1 MPRPFVTSPPDAPP
15 RRPTHRTLVFGSYLF
30 SSTIFLPH
38 ALAAP
43 GGETQARHATVH
55 AARTPH
61 ATTAPD
67 TARGT
72 SRGLSPAAVRA
83 ATPTATPPSR
93 PEVISVSRQR
103 QTPATRAE
111 ARLASI
117 PGATSVIDA
126 QKTLKGR
133 NFTSADALS
142 FQPGVFAQS
151 SGGGD
156 GLRLSI
162 RGSGIATGTNYFRSG
177 MLMMFDGLPV
187 TTPAGTPYE
196 LFEPLGLR
204 YTEVLRGA
212 NAFDYGGLQLGGAIN
227 YVTQTGY
234 DAQKYQAR
242 VEAGSFGYVKE
253 QVSSGAVIGKF
264 DYFVS
269 VTNSYRGGYQENT
282 KATSFG
288 INANFGY
295 RFNDRVSTRAF
306 FRYRQTVN
314 GYPGYL
320 TRDQILSDPKQ
331 SQSPYYSWGAHR
343 IQPGTKYYGD
353 MTTIRIDDASK
364 IELGFNYQDAPIDIE
379 NNATSQVWGY
389 KTVAGVLNYD
399 RHDVLSGH
407 KSDTQFGI
415 LTYSDLDAWQ
425 TNHIRVNSGA
435 NAGLF
440 AGQPLGET
448 LRHVKYGGT
457 ENYFHLR
464 NNTEVAHNLWLTAA
478 GALAFI
484 GRESDVTYPN
494 RSHLGTSSVNFIP
507 RGGFRYIPYHNI
519 EIYGN
524 VSRSI
529 QPPNDWNYN
538 YAGAYYNAAA
548 YPLQNYAGENSTSG
562 RLRNQTATTFEIGTT
577 GHYFHN
583 KWSLSYYHS
592 AVRNELLT
600 VMTPQSEAAGTSIY
614 GNASP
619 TTHQGVEFSL
629 ETELLKWSG
638 NTLSLR
644 QAYTYQDFRYRHD
657 AVFGHNR
664 LPGIPEHFYQG
675 EIHLD
680 MHNGFYAGF
689 DAQVSSKVGASY
701 DMTYFAPSYHIY
713 NANIG
718 YAWPRKHREVFLS
731 FNNLANKHYAA
742 IVVPGYQS
750 AGKQLSVMQPGDGFG
765 VFAGVSMG
773 FD

>member
-1 MPRPFVTSPPDAPP
+1 MPRIPVTTIRNRYSTSSRILSRHTTLVVSSCWIGFAPHAFAAEKPLSPRTGHAAATQHAKPAAASTSSTATAPTPP
-15 RRPTHRTLVFGSYLF
+15 R
-30 SSTIFLPH
+30 
-38 ALAAP
+38 
-43 GGETQARHATVH
+43 
-55 AARTPH
+55 
-61 ATTAPD
+61 
-67 TARGT
+67 
-72 SRGLSPAAVRA
+72 
-83 ATPTATPPSR
+83 
-93 PEVISVSRQR
+93 PELISVSRHR
-103 QTPATRAE
+103 ATPVSRAE
-111 ARLASI
+111 TRLASI

-126 QKTLKGR
+126 QKVLKGR
-133 NFTSADALS
+133 NFTSADALA

-156 GLRLSI
+156 GIRLSV

-212 NAFDYGGLQLGGAIN
+212 NAFDYGGMQLGGGIN
-227 YVTQTGY
+227 YVSQTGY
-234 DAQKYQAR
+234 DAQRYQAR

-253 QVSSGAVIGKF
+253 QLSSGGVFGKF
-264 DYFVS
+264 DYYLS
-269 VTNSYRGGYQENT
+269 ATNSYRGGYQDNT

-288 INANFGY
+288 LNANFGY

-306 FRYRQTVN
+306 FRYRQTDN

-331 SQSPYYSWGAHR
+331 AQSPYYSWGSHR
-343 IQPGTKYYGD
+343 IQPGTKYYGS
-353 MTTIRIDDASK
+353 MTTIRIDDHSK
-364 IELGFNYQDAPIDIE
+364 IEFGGNYQDAPIDIQ
-379 NNATSQVWGY
+379 NTASSQIWVY
-389 KTVAGVLNYD
+389 KTIAGVLNYD
-399 RHDVLSGH
+399 RHDVLRGH
-407 KSDTQFGI
+407 KSDTQVGI
-415 LTYSDLDAWQ
+415 LSYSDIEAWQ
-425 TNHIRVNSGA
+425 RNRIRVSSVFGGVA
-435 NAGLF
+435 DG
-440 AGQPLGET
+440 T
-448 LRHVKYGGT
+448 LLRNVKYGGT

-464 NNTEVAHNLWLTAA
+464 NNTEVVHNLWLTAA

-484 GRESDVTYPN
+484 KRTSDVTYPN
-494 RSHLGTSSVNFIP
+494 RSDLHTASVNFVP
-507 RGGFRYIPYHNI
+507 RGGFRYIPDPHI

-538 YAGAYYNAAA
+538 YAGNYYNAAS
-548 YPLQNYAGENSTSG
+548 YPLQATAGENSTSG

-583 KWSLSYYHS
+583 KWSLTYYHS
-592 AVRNELLT
+592 SVHNELLT
-600 VMTPQSEAAGTSIY
+600 ITTPASLAAGTSIY

-619 TTHQGVEFSL
+619 TTHQGVEVSL
-629 ETELLKWSG
+629 ETELLKWAG

-657 AVFGHNR
+657 AVFGNNH

-675 EIHLD
+675 EVHLD
-680 MHNGFYAGF
+680 MRNGFYAGF
-689 DAQVSSKVGASY
+689 SAQVSSKVGASY

-718 YAWPRKHREVFLS
+718 YSWPHKHREVFIS
-731 FNNLANKHYAA
+731 FNNLANTHYAA
-742 IVVPGYQS
+742 IVVPGYQA
-750 AGKQLSVMQPGDGFG
+750 AGKQLAVMQPGDGFG
-765 VFAGVSMG
+765 VFVGASIG
-773 FD
+773 FN